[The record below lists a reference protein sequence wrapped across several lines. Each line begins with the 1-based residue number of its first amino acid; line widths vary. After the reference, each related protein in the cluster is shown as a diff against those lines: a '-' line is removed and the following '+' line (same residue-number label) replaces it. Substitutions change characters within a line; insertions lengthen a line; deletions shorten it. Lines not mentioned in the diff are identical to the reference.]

1 MPPKKPHILLMGQTP
16 PPWHGQAVATQIL
29 FEHDWPG
36 YEIHR
41 LRMEYSE
48 EMLEVG
54 RFQWKK
60 IRHLFHLIRK
70 AGSILRENPDSI
82 LFYPPASAKW
92 VPFLRDVIFL
102 ACIRHLAGSTIF
114 IFHAS
119 GLPAFVEGGFLRR
132 ILGRIAYHG
141 ADVALE
147 VAQEA
152 VSPHEVFQCK
162 TWQWCPCAIQ
172 VPEVSRKGI
181 SEGEPIT
188 ILFVGSLQEGKGVLD
203 VLKTAASIK
212 KAGHAREFKFQ
223 IVGKWFSSE
232 FENEARKLA
241 KELKLENLVDFTGQ
255 LTGDDKWQAY
265 ADADVFFFPT
275 HYASEATPIVL
286 MEALGMGLP
295 VLSTQWAG
303 IPAMLDGCKTA
314 WLLPIHSPESYAI
327 KLLDIHA
334 RRHELNEMHQ
344 ASKAFYQKNFLPIR
358 FIERVETAFQSAS
371 SSEKDRRSQIV
382 DSRSEKPT
390 ERSPSPLGD
399 LGDLAVQTSSS
410 SDLRPSDSFLP
421 LITSPSSLITDD
433 CSLITSPSSIDPS
446 HLIGIDGH
454 RPTLQASQEI
464 CVNPC
469 PSAVQFS
476 SSPSHLSNSS
486 IAPPYGGQV
495 GAPGGHALP
504 SSDSSSSDLRP
515 STFRPLDRAASSSP
529 HAQATSGR
537 GRAATPYRPSDS
549 STLHI
554 SVYLADQNPG
564 YDRSFGISRMT
575 QVILNALQATGRTAI
590 KTISSKT
597 SQQPSDTVEWSHI
610 FPWGTRLK
618 WVRLLTDHFHPL
630 FSGGGFNPDL
640 YYFPKGYMPFLSYFC
655 QPSVVTIHDTIIQ
668 YDKDHYPEWR
678 SFRDYAY
685 WEMMLKHTLK
695 NAGTI
700 LTVSESS
707 KRQITAFMVRHALPK
722 KEIHV
727 TYEPCFYETTPQPIA
742 PAKKNHVIHL
752 ASCEPHKRSAHLIRW
767 WHEAESQGRNLP
779 MLHLIGQVPA
789 EVSHLLTSAR
799 TIVKRPFLE
808 ETALQ
813 AAYQES
819 RALILPSEIEG
830 FGLPALEAYYLGTP
844 VCYVKDTSVEEILG
858 VATAKGGFTLDDPDS
873 HWSALDQV
881 MAMSPEE
888 TRECGLKLRETYA
901 AEKVAQRM
909 ITVFQDEKTGR
920 A

>member
-1 MPPKKPHILLMGQTP
+1 
-16 PPWHGQAVATQIL
+16 
-29 FEHDWPG
+29 
-36 YEIHR
+36 
-41 LRMEYSE
+41 
-48 EMLEVG
+48 
-54 RFQWKK
+54 
-60 IRHLFHLIRK
+60 
-70 AGSILRENPDSI
+70 
-82 LFYPPASAKW
+82 
-92 VPFLRDVIFL
+92 
-102 ACIRHLAGSTIF
+102 
-114 IFHAS
+114 
-119 GLPAFVEGGFLRR
+119 
-132 ILGRIAYHG
+132 
-141 ADVALE
+141 
-147 VAQEA
+147 
-152 VSPHEVFQCK
+152 
-162 TWQWCPCAIQ
+162 
-172 VPEVSRKGI
+172 
-181 SEGEPIT
+181 
-188 ILFVGSLQEGKGVLD
+188 
-203 VLKTAASIK
+203 
-212 KAGHAREFKFQ
+212 
-223 IVGKWFSSE
+223 
-232 FENEARKLA
+232 
-241 KELKLENLVDFTGQ
+241 
-255 LTGDDKWQAY
+255 
-265 ADADVFFFPT
+265 
-275 HYASEATPIVL
+275 
-286 MEALGMGLP
+286 
-295 VLSTQWAG
+295 
-303 IPAMLDGCKTA
+303 
-314 WLLPIHSPESYAI
+314 
-327 KLLDIHA
+327 
-334 RRHELNEMHQ
+334 
-344 ASKAFYQKNFLPIR
+344 
-358 FIERVETAFQSAS
+358 
-371 SSEKDRRSQIV
+371 
-382 DSRSEKPT
+382 
-390 ERSPSPLGD
+390 
-399 LGDLAVQTSSS
+399 
-410 SDLRPSDSFLP
+410 
-421 LITSPSSLITDD
+421 
-433 CSLITSPSSIDPS
+433 
-446 HLIGIDGH
+446 
-454 RPTLQASQEI
+454 
-464 CVNPC
+464 
-469 PSAVQFS
+469 
-476 SSPSHLSNSS
+476 
-486 IAPPYGGQV
+486 V

-504 SSDSSSSDLRP
+504 SS
-515 STFRPLDRAASSSP
+515 SSP
-529 HAQATSGR
+529 
-537 GRAATPYRPSDS
+537 
-549 STLHI
+549 I
-554 SVYLADQNPG
+554 SNLQSPISLSIYLADQNPG

-610 FPWGTRLK
+610 LPWGTRLK

-678 SFRDYAY
+678 PFRDYAY

-727 TYEPCFYETTPQPIA
+727 TYEPCLYETTPQPIA

-779 MLHLIGQVPA
+779 ILHLIGQVPA
-789 EVSHLLTSAR
+789 EVIHLLASAR

-808 ETALQ
+808 DTALQ

-873 HWSALDQV
+873 LWNALDQV

>member
-1 MPPKKPHILLMGQTP
+1 MPPQKPHILLMGQTP

-60 IRHLFHLIRK
+60 IRHLFHLIHK
-70 AGSILRENPDSI
+70 AGSILRKNPDCV

-119 GLPAFVEGGFLRR
+119 GLPAFVEGGLLRR

-141 ADVALE
+141 ADVAFE

-152 VSPHEVFQCK
+152 VTPHEVFACK
-162 TWQWCPCAIQ
+162 AWHWCPCAIQ
-172 VPEVSRKGI
+172 VPDIMRKSL
-181 SEGEPIT
+181 SESGPMT
-188 ILFVGSLQEGKGVLD
+188 ILFVGSLQEGKGILD

-212 KAGHAREFKFQ
+212 KSGRARDFKFQ
-223 IVGKWFSSE
+223 IVGKWFSPE
-232 FENEARKLA
+232 FEREARNLA
-241 KELKLENLVDFTGQ
+241 VELELEDLVDFTGQ

-265 ADADVFFFPT
+265 VDADIFFFPT

-295 VLSTQWAG
+295 VLTTQWAG
-303 IPAMLDGCKTA
+303 IPAMLDGCETA
-314 WLLPIHSPESYAI
+314 WLLPIHSPDSYAST
-327 KLLDIHA
+327 LLDLQDQ
-334 RRHELNEMHQ
+334 RHELNEMHQ
-344 ASKAFYQKNFLPIR
+344 ASKAFYQKKFLPIR

-371 SSEKDRRSQIV
+371 SS
-382 DSRSEKPT
+382 
-390 ERSPSPLGD
+390 
-399 LGDLAVQTSSS
+399 A
-410 SDLRPSDSFLP
+410 
-421 LITSPSSLITDD
+421 
-433 CSLITSPSSIDPS
+433 
-446 HLIGIDGH
+446 
-454 RPTLQASQEI
+454 
-464 CVNPC
+464 
-469 PSAVQFS
+469 S
-476 SSPSHLSNSS
+476 SSPSHLSNPT

-504 SSDSSSSDLRP
+504 PSTSPLSALSDLAVHPSSSSEEDRRSQIVDRRSENPTQSGNPESDSPP
-515 STFRPLDRAASSSP
+515 SVFSVPSVVKFSSSSSSSP
-529 HAQATSGR
+529 PISNLQS
-537 GRAATPYRPSDS
+537 PIS
-549 STLHI
+549 L

-564 YDRSFGISRMT
+564 HDRSFGISRMS
-575 QVILNALQATGRTAI
+575 QVVLDALQASGRVVIQA
-590 KTISSKT
+590 ISSKT
-597 SQQPSDTVEWSHI
+597 SQQAPSTVERSHI
-610 FPWGTRLK
+610 LPWGTRSK
-618 WVRLLTDHFHPL
+618 WVRLLTDHFHP
-630 FSGGGFNPDL
+630 FFASNDFIPDL
-640 YYFPKGYMPFLSYFC
+640 YYFPKGYLPWLSGHC
-655 QPSVVTIHDTIIQ
+655 QPSVVTIHDAIIQ
-668 YDKDHYPEWR
+668 YDKDHYPKWR
-678 SFRDYAY
+678 VSRDYAY
-685 WEMMLKHTLK
+685 WEMMLKHTLR

-707 KRQITAFMVRHALPK
+707 KRQISTFIERHALPK

-727 TYEPCFYETTPQPIA
+727 TYEPCFYETIPQPVA
-742 PAKKNHVIHL
+742 PTKKNHVIHL

-767 WHEAESQGRNLP
+767 WHQAESQGRDLP
-779 MLHLIGQVPA
+779 MLHLIGQEPD
-789 EVSHLLTSAR
+789 EVSSLLASTR

-808 ETALQ
+808 DTALQ
-813 AAYQES
+813 AAYQEA

-844 VCYVKDTSVEEILG
+844 VCYVKDTSVEEILR
-858 VATAKGGFTLDDPDS
+858 VATEKGGFSLDDPNS
-873 HWSALDQV
+873 LFTALEQV
-881 MAMSPEE
+881 IDMSPEE
-888 TRECGLKLRETYA
+888 IRQCGFKLRETYA
-901 AEKVAQRM
+901 AEKVAKKM
-909 ITVFQDEKTGR
+909 IRVFEEVREKTLRGLKVGR